1 MKLRTGFSKIPLPEV
16 IIMLILTW
24 IMGTIFVALFSS
36 LFPSLSTSLE
46 LMLFLS
52 EYILKPFVVVY
63 LLLRVKSEGF
73 SSDKLLKDE
82 FTSIPFEE
90 SIADICVLFCLNQI
104 MLYSNIILMN
114 YFNLEITTPE
124 TSNQFTSNSSL
135 LLTLVST
142 LGLMFIAPITEE
154 IFFRGWI
161 LNRLLAGK
169 SVLISAFITSILFAI
184 LHGPGRVISIFMGG
198 MILAILYLKY
208 QNIGVPIILHIFQN
222 ALGSLL
228 YDFIGVDKLIDWISS
243 LSSQPGIGMIIL
255 FLSSVFYIGCIGAM
269 IYFMKKN
276 WPNANQVKFFDT
288 SEVKF
293 D

>member
-1 MKLRTGFSKIPLPEV
+1 MKLRTGFSKISLLELIIVLP
-16 IIMLILTW
+16 LTW

-36 LFPSLSTSLE
+36 LFPSLSKSLE

-63 LLLRVKSEGF
+63 LLLRIKSEGF
-73 SSDKLLKDE
+73 RSDKLLKDE
-82 FTSIPFEE
+82 FTSIPLKK

-114 YFNLEITTPE
+114 YFNLEITTLE
-124 TSNQFTSNSSL
+124 TNNQFTSNSSF
-135 LLTLVST
+135 LLTVVST

-154 IFFRGWI
+154 VFFRGWI

-169 SVLISAFITSILFAI
+169 SVLTSVFIKSILFAI
-184 LHGPGRVISIFMGG
+184 LHGPGRIISIFMGG
-198 MILAILYLKY
+198 MTLAILYLKY
-208 QNIGVPIILHIFQN
+208 QNIGVPIILHTFQN

-228 YDFIGVDKLIDWISS
+228 YDFIGIDKLIDWISS
-243 LSSQPGIGMIIL
+243 LSSESGRGTIIL
-255 FLSSVFYIGCIGAM
+255 FFSSVFYIACIGAM
-269 IYFMKKN
+269 IYFVKKN
-276 WPNANQVKFFDT
+276 WPSSNQAKFFDT

-293 D
+293 N